1 MMNGSPF
8 TRLHVA
14 DTEVAVKD
22 NVAHAPG
29 DERGLLF
36 PPPSLRLLQREARP
50 PRRFVARP
58 SVLNFSNA
66 AKTQK
71 RP

>member
-1 MMNGSPF
+1 MTNGSPF

-14 DTEVAVKD
+14 DTEAAVED

-36 PPPSLRLLQREARP
+36 SPPSLRLLQREARP
-50 PRRFVARP
+50 PRRFVAQA